1 MSLQRIS
8 IFENDTPMGEQV
20 KKSVEDIAENP
31 RKFCSFFWFFFI
43 QICLAIFL
51 LITSILMPIR
61 IFYGG

>member
-20 KKSVEDIAENP
+20 KNSLTEIWEKP
-31 RKFCSFFWFFFI
+31 WKFCKFFWFFFI

-51 LITSILMPIR
+51 LMTSLLLPIWIL
-61 IFYGG
+61 YG

>member
-1 MSLQRIS
+1 MSIQRSS

-20 KKSVEDIAENP
+20 KNSIENIWEKP
-31 RKFCSFFWFFFI
+31 SKFCKFFWFFFI

-51 LITSILMPIR
+51 LITSFILPVR